1 MKKIFSIII
10 CLVLIL
16 MISLLSVH
24 NKKDEDKSLTKVKV
38 AEVTHSVF
46 YAPWY
51 VAIENNYFK
60 DEGLDIELI
69 LTPGADKVAAAVL
82 SNDVNIGFAGL

>member
-16 MISLLSVH
+16 MISLLSLH

-38 AEVTHSVF
+38 ADTTITSRT
-46 YAPWY
+46 YM
-51 VAIENNYFK
+51 
-60 DEGLDIELI
+60 
-69 LTPGADKVAAAVL
+69 
-82 SNDVNIGFAGL
+82 S